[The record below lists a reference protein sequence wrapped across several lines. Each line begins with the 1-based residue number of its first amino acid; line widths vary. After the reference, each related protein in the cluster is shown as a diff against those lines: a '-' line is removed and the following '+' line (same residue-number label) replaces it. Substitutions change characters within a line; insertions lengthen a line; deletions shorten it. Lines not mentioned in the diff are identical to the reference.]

1 MEQRLK
7 TGGRGRETR
16 NKDVR
21 HPVDRGLETWNRD
34 LRQGA
39 EDGRH
44 GTKT

>member
-21 HPVDRGLETWNRD
+21 HPVDRGLETWIKD
-34 LRQGA
+34 IRQGTEGA
-39 EDGRH
+39 RQRTE
-44 GTKT
+44 T